1 MVRADRPL
9 SICIVVAQIKGDLH
23 EELGC
28 GVLLTTFLLAACATA
43 NKISGVQLGMTK
55 DEVFRVM
62 GNPISVSAQAGLE
75 YLNYVLSEPHDD
87 AFRGWTTAYYV
98 RPVKTTPYYVRLV
111 KGKVESYGRTGDFD
125 STKTPTVRLE
135 SDHTI
140 GL

>member
-1 MVRADRPL
+1 MVRAGRPL
-9 SICIVVAQIKGDLH
+9 SICIVGTQIKGDLH
-23 EELGC
+23 KELGC

-75 YLNYVLSEPHDD
+75 YLNYLLSETHDD

-98 RPVKTTPYYVRLV
+98 RVIRTTPYYVRLIN
-111 KGKVESYGRTGDFD
+111 GKVESYGRTGDFD

-135 SDHTI
+135 SDHTS
-140 GL
+140 L